1 MSERINKPRG
11 TSDYLYKDA
20 DLFSGVVDFL
30 FKNASSYGINRIE
43 VPMYEEKRLFER
55 TSGEDS
61 DIVHKEMFELVNR
74 GDHDYVLRPEFTA
87 SINRSVIENK
97 LYASP
102 DMPLKFSYC
111 GSVFRYGRPQK
122 GRLREFHQFGCEY
135 LDPKLDIYSIV
146 ECIEFLYKSLT
157 SLLNKKLVLQ
167 INYLGGGESRANYTL
182 ALKKYYADKIFSM
195 CEDCQRRYE
204 TNILRILD
212 CKVSHDKEI
221 NASAPSILDY
231 LTLADADLFKKI
243 LSYLNALEVP
253 YTIVPSIV
261 RGLDYYSGIV
271 FEIYDPDNLS
281 LGAIGA
287 GGEYDHLAEEIG
299 GQPLKGIGF
308 SIGLER
314 VLLDLS
320 EERKAQLIAEFE
332 RKTDIAIYDERKDG
346 TGLTIGSY
354 FRKKGYHVRMLSL
367 NKSISSAVK
376 EADRLACSYFLIVKD
391 SMLSLKN
398 METREQIDYT
408 IEDLEEIAKYLYRN

>member
-1 MSERINKPRG
+1 MVMVFPS
-11 TSDYLYKDA
+11 A
-20 DLFSGVVDFL
+20 DRPA
-30 FKNASSYGINRIE
+30 KSS
-43 VPMYEEKRLFER
+43 
-55 TSGEDS
+55 
-61 DIVHKEMFELVNR
+61 
-74 GDHDYVLRPEFTA
+74 
-87 SINRSVIENK
+87 
-97 LYASP
+97 ASP
-102 DMPLKFSYC
+102 
-111 GSVFRYGRPQK
+111 
-122 GRLREFHQFGCEY
+122 LRQ
-135 LDPKLDIYSIV
+135 
-146 ECIEFLYKSLT
+146 
-157 SLLNKKLVLQ
+157 
-167 INYLGGGESRANYTL
+167 
-182 ALKKYYADKIFSM
+182 
-195 CEDCQRRYE
+195 
-204 TNILRILD
+204 
-212 CKVSHDKEI
+212 
-221 NASAPSILDY
+221 ASAPSILDY

-253 YTIVPSIV
+253 YTIDPSIV

-271 FEIYDPDNLS
+271 FEIYDPNNLS

-287 GGEYDHLAEEIG
+287 GGEYNHLAEEIG

-376 EADRLACSYFLIVKD
+376 EADRLACSYFLIVKE